1 MPMLGPTDAPNQ
13 IEGPNVTIRGDEN
26 RRRYPALAPSPL
38 AYRSP
43 HKLPAD
49 GPTGA
54 PLVKPAGSDPTALSF
69 TNLVELH
76 LLGSLR
82 RKQRTTLPAVRS
94 AIDYLAREYD
104 DDHPLVRRGF
114 VADGVEVLA
123 RHFGRPL
130 NFSATAHEGI
140 RKAIASHSERVEY
153 DESEVASRVYPFTR
167 GVGRKGPKLIVI
179 DPAVGFGRP
188 VIAGSGVHTG
198 VIASRV
204 KAGELMAD
212 LADDYRLQPAQ
223 IEEAVRYELA
233 G

>member
-1 MPMLGPTDAPNQ
+1 MLGPTDALKQ
-13 IEGPNVTIRGDEN
+13 IESPNVPIIGEN
-26 RRRYPALAPSPL
+26 RRGYRALAPNPL
-38 AYRSP
+38 AYRSTP
-43 HKLPAD
+43 KPPAD

-94 AIDYLAREYD
+94 AIDYLAREYG
-104 DDHPLVRRGF
+104 DDHPLARRGF
-114 VADGVEVLA
+114 VTDGVEVLA

-130 NFSATAHEGI
+130 NTSPTAHEGI

-153 DESEVASRVYPFTR
+153 DESDVASCVYPFTR

-179 DPAVGFGRP
+179 NPAVGFGRP
-188 VIAGSGVHTG
+188 VIAGSGVHTE

-204 KAGELMAD
+204 KAGELMTD

-223 IEEAVRYELA
+223 IEEAVRYKLA